1 MIEKLEWVNE
11 NYLVNN
17 IGISNIEKFI
27 VASVAIQLT
36 K

>member
-11 NYLVNN
+11 NLVNN
-17 IGISNIEKFI
+17 IGISNVEKFI